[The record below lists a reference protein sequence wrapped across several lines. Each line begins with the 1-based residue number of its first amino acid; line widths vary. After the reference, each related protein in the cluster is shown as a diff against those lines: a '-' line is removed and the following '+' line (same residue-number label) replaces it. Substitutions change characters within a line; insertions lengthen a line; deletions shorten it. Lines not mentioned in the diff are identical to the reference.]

1 MLLPSYPSQDG
12 YGQKGN
18 EAKTFTWSEV
28 KSYLEVLFWAS
39 ISHVS
44 LVIKSL
50 NLYSKSWL

>member
-1 MLLPSYPSQDG
+1 MVMGKKGMKQKLLLG
-12 YGQKGN
+12 
-18 EAKTFTWSEV
+18 SEV

-50 NLYSKSWL
+50 NLYSEIMVMKL